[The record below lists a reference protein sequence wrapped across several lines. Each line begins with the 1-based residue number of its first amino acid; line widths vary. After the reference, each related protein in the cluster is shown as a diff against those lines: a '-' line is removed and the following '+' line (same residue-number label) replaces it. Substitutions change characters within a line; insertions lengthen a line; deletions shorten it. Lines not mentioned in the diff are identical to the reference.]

1 MGMENRKVLYID
13 LNHWINLAKARK
25 NGDLTLEQRLETLVD
40 SGKLVI
46 PISAVH
52 IMEACAILKYQQRQD
67 LATMLRS
74 LSRGF
79 VLRNLE
85 NIRYIEM
92 ESRIGNHYGIPMPQ
106 DIRPFVLAKGY
117 LRAFG
122 EPRIDFS
129 QLRKVDSVKSAE
141 VEHEFLR
148 ILDDEQSLDLIL
160 SEYVPKLAKES
171 AEAELIRFG
180 HNSAR
185 LAAKGKNLREAE
197 KDCVLELAKEF
208 AKLAVRVANDLKLSN
223 NLVKS
228 NPPKH
233 FWTKEYMLSVP
244 TVNVWSK
251 LSLYL
256 SRCITRDITVNDLYD
271 MGHLAVALPY
281 CDIVVADSAMAHL
294 LTFRKLN
301 NTYGTVVYSSLETC
315 IDNL

>member
-1 MGMENRKVLYID
+1 MGTGNRKVLYID

-25 NGDLTLEQRLETLVD
+25 KGDLALEQRLETLVD
-40 SGKLVI
+40 SGKIVI

-52 IMEACAILKYQQRQD
+52 ILEACSIFKDQQRQD
-67 LATMLRS
+67 LASMLRG

-79 VLRNLE
+79 VLRDLE
-85 NIRYIEM
+85 SVRYIEM
-92 ESRIGNHYGIPMPQ
+92 QSRIGNHYGIRMPQ

-117 LRAFG
+117 LRALG
-122 EPRIDFS
+122 EPEIDFS
-129 QLRKVDSVKSAE
+129 PWSEVDPIKSVEAE
-141 VEHEFLR
+141 REFWG

-171 AEAELIRFG
+171 PEAKLIRFG
-180 HNSAR
+180 HNNTR
-185 LAAKGKNLREAE
+185 LAAKGKDLNEAE
-197 KDCVLELAKEF
+197 KDCVLEFAKEF
-208 AKLAVRVANDLKLSN
+208 AKLAAKVANDFKLSN
-223 NLVKS
+223 ELLNS

-233 FWTKEYMLSVP
+233 FWSKEYMASVP

-256 SRCITRDITVNDLYD
+256 SRCITRDITINDLYD
-271 MGHLAVALPY
+271 MGHFAVALPY

-301 NTYGTVVYSSLETC
+301 DSYGTVVYSSLEMC